1 MTVSAGVMPL
11 TAARVDGAGQLL
23 QLIRRGEA
31 NTVSELAAALGVA
44 RSTTLQRLELL
55 SAGGLV
61 QIDGA
66 APSSPGGRGRP
77 ASVIRFRPDAGVVLS
92 AHVGLTGFRSGISD
106 LSGRLLADRYDSH
119 ELGQGPEAL
128 LRAVKRT
135 FGLLLRRARAGTD
148 RVVGVGIGVP
158 SGVELRGLAQA
169 RGVDVSGW
177 DARHFVDQL
186 GRRYPV
192 PVFVDLDV
200 NCLAL
205 AEHRTSWP
213 EAEVVVCV
221 KLGTVIDAGI
231 VVRGAPVRGANGQ
244 AGELGHVKI
253 SGSDAPCTCGN
264 RGCLTA
270 VAGGAA
276 LVRQLSELGHPVS
289 HVTEVVELC
298 NAGVPEAVTVVREA
312 GRRIGEALAG
322 VVNLLNPAAV
332 SAWGYLT
339 ESEAVFAGIRE
350 SLYGAALPASGEG
363 LALSGSSLGLLA
375 GVSGAAMRV
384 IDEVLAPDAVDAA
397 LHSGGWSGQ
406 AQATADA

>member
-1 MTVSAGVMPL
+1 MTVSERTVPL

-44 RSTTLQRLELL
+44 RSTTLQRIEVL
-55 SAGGLV
+55 SGSGL
-61 QIDGA
+61 IRTEGA
-66 APSSPGGRGRP
+66 TTTPAGGRGRP
-77 ASVIRFRPDAGVVLS
+77 ANVIRFRPEAGVVLS
-92 AHVGLTGFRSGISD
+92 AHVGLTGFRSGVSD
-106 LSGRLLADRYDSH
+106 LGGRLLADRYDSH
-119 ELGQGPEAL
+119 ELSDGPEAL
-128 LRAVKRT
+128 LRTLKRS
-135 FGLLLRRARAGTD
+135 FGSLLRRARTGGD
-148 RVVGVGIGVP
+148 RLVGIGIGVP

-169 RGVDVSGW
+169 RGVDVSSW
-177 DARHFVDQL
+177 DRQHFVDQL

-205 AEHRTSWP
+205 AEYRTSWP

-253 SGSDAPCTCGN
+253 SGSEALCTCGN

-276 LVRQLSELGHPVS
+276 LVRQLNELGHPVT
-289 HVTEVVELC
+289 HVTEVVRLC

-339 ESEAVFAGIRE
+339 ESDVVFAGIRE

-363 LALSGSSLGLLA
+363 LTLSGSSLGLLA

-384 IDEVLAPDAVDAA
+384 IDEVLAPDAVDVA
-397 LHSGGWSGQ
+397 LHSGGWSGFDR
-406 AQATADA
+406 AGAEA